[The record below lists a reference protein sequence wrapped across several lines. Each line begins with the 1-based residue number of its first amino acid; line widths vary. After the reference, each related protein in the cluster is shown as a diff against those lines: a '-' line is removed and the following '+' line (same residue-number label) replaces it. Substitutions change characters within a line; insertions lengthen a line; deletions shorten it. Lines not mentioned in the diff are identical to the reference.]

1 MIRKLLFIALPL
13 LVFAFFNLMAP
24 AQADQAD
31 WTEKKLGQV
40 ILKADRAARR
50 QNWARA
56 IKYGEQMLLGVQ
68 VLNQKSDAR
77 YIHLLKNLNR
87 YYDKA
92 GRLTEIGPRVA
103 AAYRLSKA
111 HLGLTHDTTMMSRHL
126 YYKLLL
132 AERKYRDAIPLVQ
145 ENIDIARR
153 SQKDPFR
160 QLHFL
165 EQLATLY
172 GLTKQLEKEEKAL
185 LHFLEASRKILD
197 ATDKEHM
204 DIILMLAQNYCRRQE
219 TEKFKKLAV
228 QHHLKYFCK

>member
-1 MIRKLLFIALPL
+1 MIRKLLFLACLLP
-13 LVFAFFNLMAP
+13 VFPFFDLMAP
-24 AQADQAD
+24 AQADQTD

-56 IKYGEQMLLGVQ
+56 IKYGEQMLSGAQ
-68 VLNQKSDAR
+68 ALNRKSDAR

-103 AAYRLSKA
+103 EAYRLSKA
-111 HLGLTHDTTMMSRHL
+111 HLGLTHGTTMMSRHL

-132 AERKYRDAIPLVQ
+132 AERKYRDAIPLVR
-145 ENIDIARR
+145 ENIDIAGRG
-153 SQKDPFR
+153 QKDPFR
-160 QLHFL
+160 KLHFL

-172 GLTKQLEKEEKAL
+172 GLTKQFEKEEQTL
-185 LHFLEASRKILD
+185 LHFLGASRKILD
-197 ATDKEHM
+197 ASNGELRE
-204 DIILMLAQNYCRRQE
+204 IIMMLARNYCRRNE
-219 TEKFKKLAV
+219 PEKFKALTA